1 MGTLS
6 VKMKFSALVLASAVS
21 AAPWGVDKDQSPVAI
36 SAGSGSAKSGSGS
49 PRSGSPKSG
58 SPKSG
63 SGKHGKS
70 GYGPMTGHGYDKP
83 NQDAMKEEYG
93 EFKDMMAGVNQQNMV
108 NVNFAPINNNNQ
120 NFVNVNTQF
129 GMDVDI
135 NSKGDYKKDWEKD
148 WDKHDKDEH
157 YDDHDDHHDDHHE
170 IDWNSDKMIW
180 LKKQFMAYFKGE
192 IEAKVEAWK
201 WEMHQKLEPYYP
213 LISEL
218 MKNMTGK
225 DCEEWKAYF
234 EETYMDGHKMEDVMM
249 WIKEGHITKY
259 ELMEWAKAI
268 CDGIAEYKENM
279 TEEEMEAMY
288 NEKLAFLAMFGI
300 EPEKVKAGLEEW
312 MGMSIEELMARITE
326 AEIVP
331 QPMVL

>member
-21 AAPWGVDKDQSPVAI
+21 AAPWGGDKDQSPVAI

-63 SGKHGKS
+63 YEKS
-70 GYGPMTGHGYDKP
+70 GHGYDKP
-83 NQDAMKEEYG
+83 NHDAMKEEYG

-120 NFVNVNTQF
+120 NFVNVNTQW

-135 NSKGDYKKDWEKD
+135 NSKADKKDWDKD
-148 WDKHDKDEH
+148 WDKNWDKHDKDEH
-157 YDDHDDHHDDHHE
+157 YDDSEDHE
-170 IDWNSDKMIW
+170 IDWTSDKIEWM
-180 LKKQFMAYFKGE
+180 KKQFMAYFKGE

-201 WEMHQKLEPYYP
+201 WEMHEKLEPYYP
-213 LISEL
+213 LISQL

-225 DCEEWKAYF
+225 DCEEWKLYI

-249 WIKEGHITKY
+249 WIKEGHISKY

-268 CDGIAEYKENM
+268 CDGITEYKENM

-300 EPEKVKAGLEEW
+300 EPEKVKAGLEQW
-312 MGMSIEELMARITE
+312 MGMSIEELMARISDPE
-326 AEIVP
+326 FVP

>member
-1 MGTLS
+1 MG
-6 VKMKFSALVLASAVS
+6 
-21 AAPWGVDKDQSPVAI
+21 
-36 SAGSGSAKSGSGS
+36 GS
-49 PRSGSPKSG
+49 PKSGSPKSG

-70 GYGPMTGHGYDKP
+70 GHGYDKPMTGHGYDKP

-120 NFVNVNTQF
+120 NFVNVNTQW

-135 NSKGDYKKDWEKD
+135 NSKGDNKD
-148 WDKHDKDEH
+148 
-157 YDDHDDHHDDHHE
+157 
-170 IDWNSDKMIW
+170 IDWSSDKMMW
-180 LKKQFMAYFKGE
+180 MKKQFMAYFKGE

-201 WEMHQKLEPYYP
+201 WEMHEKLEPFYP

-326 AEIVP
+326 AEMVP

>member
-1 MGTLS
+1 MS
-6 VKMKFSALVLASAVS
+6 
-21 AAPWGVDKDQSPVAI
+21 
-36 SAGSGSAKSGSGS
+36 
-49 PRSGSPKSG
+49 
-58 SPKSG
+58 
-63 SGKHGKS
+63 
-70 GYGPMTGHGYDKP
+70 GHGYDKP

-120 NFVNVNTQF
+120 NFVNVNTQW
-129 GMDVDI
+129 GADIDI
-135 NSKGDYKKDWEKD
+135 NSGSKGGKKDWDKNWDKDWEKDWEKD
-148 WDKHDKDEH
+148 WDKHDKDDKDEH
-157 YDDHDDHHDDHHE
+157 YDEHDQQGEYPMTPDTIE
-170 IDWNSDKMIW
+170 WM
-180 LKKQFMAYFKGE
+180 KKQFMSYFKGE

-201 WEMHQKLEPYYP
+201 WEMHEKLEPYYP

-225 DCEEWKAYF
+225 DCEEWKVYF
-234 EETYMDGHKMEDVMM
+234 EKTYLDGHKMEDVMM
-249 WIKEGHITKY
+249 WIKEGHISKY

-312 MGMSIEELMARITE
+312 MGMSLEDLMARIAE